1 MNKVLQD
8 GLWEG
13 KLSGGNDDR
22 TLPSAGGGVGWVADE
37 ATFGAQVIALGYSY
51 DNDDIGAIVYSAR
64 LGIAARHLDVGG
76 QGVVLVRGGSSEAE
90 M

>member
-1 MNKVLQD
+1 M
-8 GLWEG
+8 WEG
-13 KLSGGNDDR
+13 ELSGGNDDGS
-22 TLPSAGGGVGWVADE
+22 LPSAGGGIRRVADK

-51 DNDDIGAIVYSAR
+51 DNDDIGAVVYSAR